1 MRTLLT
7 GWGIA
12 WLHAMKVY
20 TPVSLREVSHLSSN
34 TRNFFSQ
41 PRERRTTRRQRKKN
55 AIFST
60 ILYSLIFIHSFIFSL
75 LIFRG
80 LCLYVHLTIL
90 SSLSILFLVSYH
102 KFISFTILFS
112 FVFLTWLRLSITTNP
127 SFDLTSYRMVILF
140 HYLLLFPVLIPP
152 LLPPPVPCTL
162 RLPLSPG
169 RLHHSP
175 GRHVT
180 SVSHETP
187 KDSLMPGKNI

>member
-12 WLHAMKVY
+12 WLHAMRVY

-75 LIFRG
+75 LIRG

-112 FVFLTWLRLSITTNP
+112 FVFLTWLLLSITTNP
-127 SFDLTSYRMVILF
+127 SFDLTSYRMVILS